1 MKRILLKSLGII
13 VLLWFVADVAMR
25 LVVSTLAVPTF
36 ETISQ
41 QTPSSFIQILDRHGE
56 PLETLRADFQQRRLA
71 WLPLSNYSQVV
82 QAIVLLSE
90 DKRFFQHRGVD
101 WFALLN
107 AVRSVALG
115 GKVRGA
121 STISMQV
128 VGMIMPELQRQQ
140 GIRTYQQK
148 LRQILY
154 AQALEWKWSKIQ
166 ILETYLNMVPLRG
179 EVVGIRA
186 GAQTFF
192 QKYPSAL
199 NQRESALLVAMLRS
213 PNAPPDVLIRRVCDL
228 LQLSW
233 QEKHVSLQS
242 KPQCDDLESFV
253 YNALSYP
260 HQHLLDTPK
269 EAPHFAVQ
277 LVKAYQHQ
285 HLALAEN
292 LPSTID
298 KDLQRFVQQRIQS
311 RLVELFQEK
320 VCGGVG

>member
-154 AQALEWKWSKIQ
+154 AQALEWKWSKTQ
-166 ILETYLNMVPLRG
+166 ILETYLNMVP
-179 EVVGIRA
+179 
-186 GAQTFF
+186 
-192 QKYPSAL
+192 
-199 NQRESALLVAMLRS
+199 
-213 PNAPPDVLIRRVCDL
+213 
-228 LQLSW
+228 
-233 QEKHVSLQS
+233 
-242 KPQCDDLESFV
+242 
-253 YNALSYP
+253 
-260 HQHLLDTPK
+260 
-269 EAPHFAVQ
+269 
-277 LVKAYQHQ
+277 
-285 HLALAEN
+285 
-292 LPSTID
+292 
-298 KDLQRFVQQRIQS
+298 
-311 RLVELFQEK
+311 
-320 VCGGVG
+320 